1 MPPTNPKFVK
11 PAAAE
16 KHFGVDRRT
25 LKKWVRAGHIRCLR
39 PGDVGPWLYD
49 IASAPRTGTDA
60 AAAAED
66 AVADAVDTG
75 DGDHRVDV
83 IYGRVS
89 TRKQLGHLTTQISN
103 LQANHPGCRVF
114 KDCASGLN
122 FKRKGLQALLQL
134 AAQGRVRHVHIAH
147 KDRLCRFAY
156 DLVEFVL
163 KQHDTKIVVDAD
175 DDQSPEQDLADDV
188 LSVITVFGARLYGKR
203 SGGRRR
209 QQAHAG
215 GQRSDGSDGSA
226 DGSSDGSS
234 DVGPPV
240 GPGLEAEEAAAAL
253 PEEGGG
259 GGPAAN
265 VQGADAAHSGPE
277 ARA

>member
-1 MPPTNPKFVK
+1 M
-11 PAAAE
+11 
-16 KHFGVDRRT
+16 
-25 LKKWVRAGHIRCLR
+25 
-39 PGDVGPWLYD
+39 
-49 IASAPRTGTDA
+49 
-60 AAAAED
+60 
-66 AVADAVDTG
+66 G

-103 LQANHPGCRVF
+103 LQAKHPGCRVF

-134 AAQGRVRHVHIAH
+134 AAQGRVRHVHVAY

-163 KQHDTKIVVDAD
+163 KQHDTKIIVDAD

-188 LSVITVFGARLYGKR
+188 LSIITVFGARLYGKR

-209 QQAHAG
+209 QQAQEGDQH
-215 GQRSDGSDGSA
+215 SDGSA
-226 DGSSDGSS
+226 SGSDAGSPAGS
-234 DVGPPV
+234 GF
-240 GPGLEAEEAAAAL
+240 EAEEAAGAL

-259 GGPAAN
+259 GGPIAD
-265 VQGADAAHSGPE
+265 VQGADAADSGSE
-277 ARA
+277 A

>member
-1 MPPTNPKFVK
+1 MSSTPKFVK

-25 LKKWVRAGHIRCLR
+25 LKKWVRAGHIKCLR

-49 IASAPRTGTDA
+49 IASAPSTGTDA
-60 AAAAED
+60 AVAAED
-66 AVADAVDTG
+66 AMADAVDLG
-75 DGDHRVDV
+75 DGDHRVDI

-103 LQANHPGCRVF
+103 LQAKHPGCRVF

-134 AAQGRVRHVHIAH
+134 AAQGRVRHVHIAY

-163 KQHDTKIVVDAD
+163 KQHDTKIIVDAD
-175 DDQSPEQDLADDV
+175 DGQSPEQDLADDV
-188 LSVITVFGARLYGKR
+188 LSIITVFGARLYGKR
-203 SGGRRR
+203 SGGRCR
-209 QQAHAG
+209 QQAQEGVTSGA
-215 GQRSDGSDGSA
+215 SDSDTGS
-226 DGSSDGSS
+226 
-234 DVGPPV
+234 PV
-240 GPGLEAEEAAAAL
+240 EPGFEAEEAADAFS
-253 PEEGGG
+253 EEGGG

-265 VQGADAAHSGPE
+265 VQGADAADSSSE
-277 ARA
+277 A